1 MNFKPFTQRV
11 YNFLNVNSGYVIFYL
26 FFFIFNRFLFPILI
40 SKTLTNFTRSNFV
53 NYQIVKDN
61 FKFVHVK
68 KPHEQC
74 LYSPGIEIYH
84 DTGTLYQYDA
94 FQTNQLKKKN
104 KKSNARPAGVIS

>member
-1 MNFKPFTQRV
+1 M
-11 YNFLNVNSGYVIFYL
+11 
-26 FFFIFNRFLFPILI
+26 
-40 SKTLTNFTRSNFV
+40 
-53 NYQIVKDN
+53 NYQIAKDN

-74 LYSPGIEIYH
+74 LYCPGIEIYH

-104 KKSNARPAGVIS
+104 

>member
-74 LYSPGIEIYH
+74 LYCPGIEIYH

-94 FQTNQLKKKN
+94 FQTNQLKKK
-104 KKSNARPAGVIS
+104 KLKIKRKTSRSY

>member
-1 MNFKPFTQRV
+1 M
-11 YNFLNVNSGYVIFYL
+11 
-26 FFFIFNRFLFPILI
+26 
-40 SKTLTNFTRSNFV
+40 

-94 FQTNQLKKKN
+94 FQTNQLKKN
-104 KKSNARPAGVIS
+104 KLKIKRKTSRSY